1 MGAVKAKTG
10 DERYDWLTRKA
21 GAAPLVVAHRGA
33 SGQAP
38 ENTLAAFR
46 LAINQGAAA
55 VECDVQLSADG
66 IPVVIHDGSVDR
78 TTDGRGAVSALRLDE
93 LRALDAGGKV
103 AARFAGERIPTL
115 AETLAVCAGR
125 ARLFMELKSPAPGP
139 GSERHAPALV
149 EGALAVL
156 AQAPPLEL
164 AVISF
169 DPEIVR
175 LVARKRPDLPLGY
188 LVGAQ
193 RVTRVGQEAIL
204 KETAALGAGF
214 VAPQAGAVSA
224 RFVAAA
230 HAAGL
235 PVSVWTVDHPG
246 ELRAVAATGA
256 DAVTTNR
263 PDVALALDLA
273 AG

>member
-1 MGAVKAKTG
+1 MGAVNATTDG
-10 DERYDWLTRKA
+10 ARYDWLTRGA

-46 LAINQGAAA
+46 LAIGQGAAA

-66 IPVVIHDGSVDR
+66 VPVVIHDGSVDR
-78 TTDGRGAVSALRLDE
+78 TTDGRGAVGGLRLDE
-93 LRALDAGGKV
+93 LRALDAG
-103 AARFAGERIPTL
+103 AWLDARFAGERIPTL

-125 ARLFMELKSPAPGP
+125 ARLFMELKPPAAGS
-139 GSERHAPALV
+139 GSERNAPALV
-149 EGALAVL
+149 QGALAVL
-156 AQAPPLEL
+156 AQAPPLAL
-164 AVISF
+164 TVISF

-175 LVARKRPDLPLGY
+175 LVARTRPDLPLGY
-188 LVGAQ
+188 LVSAQ
-193 RVTRVGQEAIL
+193 RVTRSGQEAIL

-214 VAPQAGAVSA
+214 VAPQASAASA

-235 PVSVWTVDHPG
+235 PVSVWTVDHPD
-246 ELRAVAATGA
+246 ELRAVAATGV
-256 DAVTTNR
+256 DAITTNR